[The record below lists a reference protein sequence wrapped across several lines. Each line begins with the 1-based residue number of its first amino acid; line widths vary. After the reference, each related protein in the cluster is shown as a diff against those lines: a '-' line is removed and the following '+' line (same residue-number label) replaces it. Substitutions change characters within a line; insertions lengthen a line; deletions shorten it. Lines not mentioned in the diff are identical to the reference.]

1 MKKILIYAGANI
13 GKNLLKLSKNF
24 DECYAFEA
32 SPDVFKRLKANTENQ
47 KNIYIFNVAL
57 TVEESLDTVF
67 YTYDGMPASG
77 SISSEMCDR
86 HIDKVKG
93 IKKHTVPAVNLMNF
107 LKEKNINHISHFFS
121 DLQGMDFSVLQT
133 LEPLI
138 TEGKVDKITCEVE
151 QDNKENHYKDLT
163 ENRRCNFD
171 NLLKDK
177 YIISSIIGPKDWIT
191 NDITW
196 VRCSG

>member
-13 GKNLLKLSKNF
+13 GSYLLKLSKNF

-77 SISSEMCDR
+77 SISSEMCNR

-121 DLQGMDFSVLQT
+121 DLQGLDFPVLQT

-138 TEGKVDKITCEVE
+138 AEGKIDKITCEVE
-151 QDNKENHYKDLT
+151 QDDKENHYKDLT

-177 YIISSIIGPKDWIT
+177 YIISSIEGKKDWIT